1 MSTPSEEEARAA
13 AEQAY
18 GDTFSQPLSAGAVRN
33 ARMQAFERG
42 YLAGLASRVS
52 TPPSEAVAQALAF
65 AIKERDEIRGR
76 YAQTGG
82 SLVRYLGYA
91 DACDDIIALLQ
102 GEATYSVPAVPVP
115 PTEPARKLAMCVAC
129 GERVTLSNATDEW
142 EERHRQC
149 KGRGPFDPIYRH
161 VLAPTEP
168 EEKR

>member
-1 MSTPSEEEARAA
+1 MSSVWDFETIASRAA
-13 AEQAY
+13 RDYADQFHFQRGAGDDAEAY
-18 GDTFSQPLSAGAVRN
+18 DADYQRAKSEILAV
-33 ARMQAFERG
+33 
-42 YLAGLASRVS
+42 LAVS

-115 PTEPARKLAMCVAC
+115 PTEPETLAPMSPVFEEAL
-129 GERVTLSNATDEW
+129 TDDEW
-142 EERHRQC
+142 VERR
-149 KGRGPFDPIYRH
+149 
-161 VLAPTEP
+161 LAAPKEP